1 MEDKIVIPLSAA
13 QRDLLFKY
21 GSDFADHNLFRL
33 ISVALKKDDGYEIC
47 VDESQLIGLLTQ
59 IAQFLF
65 DEEDEELGG
74 QLDDLGAYISSV
86 YNNSYDEYDDYYG
99 DDDED
104 DEDDDYSEHSS
115 STGAVCILKV
125 ALAFDKKTWR
135 KIAVREGQTLHDLHE
150 AIFDAFDRYDE
161 HMYSFFFP
169 RLPKKFNPRTIYK
182 SSEEYTHPYACEEQ
196 GIFGSDAQD
205 ASTSLILHL
214 DLTEKQKFYY
224 LFDFG
229 DEWWHEITVEKT
241 DGQADEGEYPRTI
254 QKNGDSPEQYPD
266 YDEDE
271 D

>member
-47 VDESQLIGLLTQ
+47 VDHSQLIGLLTQ

-74 QLDDLGAYISSV
+74 RLDDLGAYLSSALG
-86 YNNSYDEYDDYYG
+86 DLG
-99 DDDED
+99 DDDYD
-104 DEDDDYSEHSS
+104 KDDFDEDDDDDYEHSS
-115 STGAVCILKV
+115 NTGAVCILKV
-125 ALAFDKKTWR
+125 ALAFEKKIWR
-135 KIAVREGQTLHDLHE
+135 KIAIRQGQTLHDLHQ

-161 HMYSFFFP
+161 HMYSFFFS
-169 RLPKKFNPRTIYK
+169 RSKRKFNPRTIYD
-182 SSEEYTHPYACEEQ
+182 SSEEFTHPYACEDQ
-196 GIFGSDAQD
+196 GVFGSDAYN
-205 ASTSLILHL
+205 ASLSRLEILN
-214 DLTEKQKFYY
+214 LTEKQKFYY
-224 LFDFG
+224 IFDFG

-241 DGQADEGEYPRTI
+241 DGQTDEGEYPRTI
-254 QKNGDSPEQYPD
+254 KKNGDSPEQYPD

-271 D
+271 DY